1 MSALYK
7 CWTRWLLYIHW
18 KTIGHKIKS
27 GKILKHE
34 RTKNYK
40 GHLSNNWI
48 IFRSRSSLLLGFIG
62 VHGFGPRPGV
72 LTDFTRKKP
81 GQLARNPHQKDDG
94 FHSHLDYRL
103 SLFIDDRHWDHSDN
117 KFLVPTESYSIAS
130 VSIHWK
136 RNDQTFRKSVGWF
149 DTWTGY
155 FDHVFS
161 WRYDDMC
168 VLMMFERQ
176 HLTMP
181 TH

>member
-7 CWTRWLLYIHW
+7 CWARWLLYIHW

-72 LTDFTRKKP
+72 LIDFTRKKP
-81 GQLARNPHQKDDG
+81 GQLARNNQETSLNNQYCQVFQILTKIVEMKSLLIWKPNIHQSDK
-94 FHSHLDYRL
+94 L
-103 SLFIDDRHWDHSDN
+103 SITFKVQIVV
-117 KFLVPTESYSIAS
+117 K
-130 VSIHWK
+130 VS
-136 RNDQTFRKSVGWF
+136 RNLYAICLK
-149 DTWTGY
+149 
-155 FDHVFS
+155 
-161 WRYDDMC
+161 
-168 VLMMFERQ
+168 
-176 HLTMP
+176 
-181 TH
+181 